1 MRATRAER
9 RLRNFQTLLLVGAL
23 LAALI
28 AAVVLVLVGAPQPIA
43 TAIGLVVYLA
53 SWRAILRT
61 IRRRRGATEDTDV
74 H

>member
-9 RLRNFQTLLLVGAL
+9 RLRNVQTLLLIGAL
-23 LAALI
+23 LAALL

-43 TAIGLVVYLA
+43 IGIGFVVYLA

-61 IRRRRGATEDTDV
+61 IRRRRDAIEDTDV
-74 H
+74 R